1 MLSKS
6 LVIFQ
11 LAALSLLYLPM
22 ARTESY
28 IDKYVISPI
37 REFLDDSRA
46 VGVILLCCAIIS
58 IWLSNTAAAPSYFAF
73 WEDELFTSPVL
84 HLPHT
89 PLHIINDA
97 LMALFFL
104 LVGMEIKRELL
115 DGELSD
121 VQKGMLP
128 VIAALGGMVVPAL
141 IYFLFCGGTP
151 YGHGWGIPMTT
162 DIAFSLGI
170 LSLLGKHAPISIR
183 ILLMALA
190 IIDDLGGIITIAVFY
205 TRNINGMYLGL
216 AGLTLLVLVAMNL
229 LKVKRGYS
237 YMLLGTLLWYFVYN
251 SGVHATIA
259 GVLLAFTIPM
269 RNINRMIHAYHDPV
283 SFIILPAF
291 ALANTAIA
299 LPDGIGHMLETPLT
313 YAIMFGL
320 VIGKPL
326 GIFSFSYFAVKTKIG
341 ALPDR
346 MTWRHLLG
354 MGMIAGIGFTISIFI
369 VTLAFPGDE
378 NQSLAKIAVLLASLV
393 SGVIGYVYLRFLNK
407 RIKKAAAKVQPQV

>member
-1 MLSKS
+1 
-6 LVIFQ
+6 
-11 LAALSLLYLPM
+11 M
-22 ARTESY
+22 ANNDSY
-28 IDKYVISPI
+28 IDKYVLSPI
-37 REFLDDSRA
+37 REFLDDSRT
-46 VGVILLCCAIIS
+46 VGVVLLCCAVLS
-58 IWLSNTAAAPSYFAF
+58 IWLSNSSAAASYQAF
-73 WEDELFTSPVL
+73 WDNELFSSPVL

-128 VIAALGGMVVPAL
+128 VIAALGGMVVPAF
-141 IYFLFCGGTP
+141 IYFLFCGNTP
-151 YGHGWGIPMTT
+151 FSGGWGIPMAT

-170 LSLLGKHAPISIR
+170 LSLLGKKAPISIR

-190 IIDDLGGIITIAVFY
+190 IIDDLGGIVTIAIFY
-205 TRNINGMYLGL
+205 TKGLNGMFMGL
-216 AGLTLLVLVAMNL
+216 AGITLLILVAMNFF
-229 LKVKRGYS
+229 KVRRGYS
-237 YMLLGTLLWYFVYN
+237 YMIVGTLLWYFVYN

-283 SFIILPAF
+283 SFIILPVF
-291 ALANTAIA
+291 ALANTAIT
-299 LPDGIGHMLETPLT
+299 LPGDLGHMLHTPLT
-313 YAIMFGL
+313 YALICGL

-326 GIFSFSYFAVKTKIG
+326 GIFSFSYLAVKTKIG
-341 ALPDR
+341 ALPDH
-346 MTWRHLLG
+346 MGWRHLLG

-369 VTLAFPGDE
+369 VTLAFPGDGV
-378 NQSLAKIAVLLASLV
+378 QSIAKIAVLIASIL

-407 RIKKAAAKVQPQV
+407 RIKKAVSKANR